1 MLQSFASNGR
11 SDLVAIY
18 LSLSFPLQECF
29 TNHKLKQNLHM
40 ALSETYW
47 VQLDV
52 SLHRLGHDR
61 DGITAARSLPHCIIV
76 WQRLD
81 LHRIVINL

>member
-1 MLQSFASNGR
+1 MLLYIPKPQTETK
-11 SDLVAIY
+11 
-18 LSLSFPLQECF
+18 P
-29 TNHKLKQNLHM
+29 M
-40 ALSETYW
+40 ALRKTYR

-76 WQRLD
+76 WQRL
-81 LHRIVINL
+81 V